1 MLLVVRRAPAD
12 SRHMRRIL
20 LVLALLAVL
29 LIPTP
34 AAASTNLVRNPG
46 WESGSHPWLVLG
58 GTLATEGARTGTT
71 AARLTGGEGTFEQTV
86 NDLTPSTTY
95 TLRGWARTDSQGV
108 WIGVKR
114 YGGTETNVR
123 ITSPQY
129 TRGEVTFTTGSTN
142 DSAVI
147 YFFKNDSGNTAYG
160 DDFELVPTATLGR
173 EHSRNGGFESGS
185 DNWDRKNSNV
195 VAHNARSGT
204 NAAQLSG
211 GEGTF
216 EQTLTGLS
224 ANTTYVLTGW
234 GKTDSADVWI
244 GVKNYGGT
252 ETNQKITS
260 SAYTKATVTF
270 TTGRANT
277 TALIYFFK
285 FSIGNTGYG
294 DDFSVQPAS
303 GTLPQ
308 LWTES
313 ALTSVFPGSGRS
325 GTAGTGVSLLA
336 ARNEYESAQVVLRSP
351 GTFTVN
357 SVELP
362 ALASTSHQ
370 IPATDL
376 RYRFVGNIHLP
387 HNSSGIVGPVANAPG
402 LFPEYLHNDTHRTVP
417 SNTTQSISLTVRVP
431 KETPAGIYRGTA
443 RVLTSAGT
451 LTVPVQVEVVNVT
464 VPDPDNSA
472 LSYSNYTYMFGF
484 ENSADDIERIYNLKK
499 YSTGWWALMEKF
511 AADLKEHRINTQW
524 VPTMDLLLNGGS
536 TVQPNGEIDF
546 RWERFDEVVSFLI
559 SRGVAQRLLSEN
571 VLAKD
576 GDSYRIWGLR
586 RSGDRT
592 VIDRIGYDTA
602 EGKAFV
608 AKYLDALREHL
619 TAKGWYSRWTMNLGD
634 EPWTNDQ
641 LDTMRRVYDEQLAPR
656 MPGVRV
662 SSPHAELRPETKTT
676 YAGRVKILVPLL
688 SVYEDNQT
696 FYQTR
701 KAAGDEIWTYICVL
715 PQGEYYNRFID
726 LPAAR
731 LRLMNWYNFGQGVT
745 GTLHW
750 AYNNWHEP
758 QTGISTPGDVA
769 IVYPDPEHGTIMG
782 SLRHDTMRDGA
793 EDYELLALLA
803 KRDPAAARA
812 LTTALAPTAKY
823 QPVDPAT
830 FAAKRAELL
839 HAAAS

>member
-1 MLLVVRRAPAD
+1 
-12 SRHMRRIL
+12 MRRIL

-29 LIPTP
+29 LTTSP
-34 AAASTNLVRNPG
+34 AMASTGLVRNPG
-46 WESGSHPWLVLG
+46 WESGTHPWLALG
-58 GTLATEGARTGTT
+58 GTPATEGARTGTK
-71 AARLTGGEGTFEQTV
+71 AAKLAGGEGTFEQTV
-86 NDLTPSTTY
+86 EDLTPNTTY
-95 TLRGWARTDSQGV
+95 TLTGWARTDSQGV

-123 ITSPQY
+123 ITSQQY
-129 TRGEVTFTTGSTN
+129 TRGEVTFTTGST
-142 DSAVI
+142 DTSAVI
-147 YFFKNDSGNTAYG
+147 YFFKNDIGNTAYG
-160 DDFELVPTATLGR
+160 DDFEIVPTATLGR
-173 EHSRNGGFESGS
+173 EHSRNGSFESGS
-185 DNWDRKNSNV
+185 DNWARKNSNV
-195 VAHNARSGT
+195 VAHNARTGT
-204 NAAQLSG
+204 HAAQLSG

-234 GKTDSADVWI
+234 AKTDSADVWV

-252 ETNQKITS
+252 EANQKIT
-260 SAYTKATVTF
+260 ANTYTKATVTF
-270 TTGRANT
+270 TTGRTNT
-277 TALIYFFK
+277 TAIIYFFK
-285 FSIGNTGYG
+285 FSLGNTGYG
-294 DDFSVQPAS
+294 DDFSVQPAPAS
-303 GTLPQ
+303 LPQ

-313 ALTSVFPGSGRS
+313 ALTSIFRGSGRS
-325 GTAGTGVSLLA
+325 ATASTGVSLLA

-351 GTFTVN
+351 GAFTVN

-362 ALASTSHQ
+362 ALASATHQ
-370 IPATDL
+370 IPASEL
-376 RYRFVGNIHLP
+376 RYRFVGHMYLP
-387 HNSSGIVGPVANAPG
+387 HNSSNVVGTVATAPG
-402 LFPEYLHNDTHRTVP
+402 FFPEYLYNDTSRPVLG
-417 SNTTQSISLTVRVP
+417 NTSQPISLTVRVP

-443 RVLTSAGT
+443 RVVTTAGT
-451 LTVPVQVEVVNVT
+451 LTVPVQVEVANVT
-464 VPDPDNSA
+464 IPDPSEST

-484 ENSADDIERIYNLKK
+484 ENSADDIQRIYGLTK
-499 YSTGWWALMEKF
+499 YSTEWWALMEKF

-524 VPTMDLLLNGGS
+524 VPTMDLLLNAGS

-559 SRGVAQRLLSEN
+559 SRGVAKRLLSEN
-571 VLAKD
+571 LLAKE

-619 TAKGWYSRWTMNLGD
+619 KAKGWYDKWTMNLGD

-641 LDTMRRVYDEQLAPR
+641 LGTMQRVYDEQLVPR
-656 MPGVRV
+656 MPGVPIA
-662 SSPHAELRPETKTT
+662 SPHAEARPETKAAF
-676 YAGRVKILVPLL
+676 AGRIKILVPLL
-688 SVYEDNQT
+688 SVYEDHRP
-696 FYQTR
+696 FYQER
-701 KAAGDEIWTYICVL
+701 KAAGDEIWTYVCVL

-726 LPAAR
+726 LPQAR

-758 QTGISTPGDVA
+758 QSTNQTPGDVA
-769 IVYPDPEHGTIMG
+769 IVYPDPGNGTIMS

-793 EDYELLALLA
+793 EDFELFSILAR
-803 KRDPAAARA
+803 RDPAAARNLA
-812 LTTALAPTAKY
+812 ASLAPTAKY
-823 QPVDPAT
+823 RAVDPAT
-830 FAAKRAELL
+830 FAAKRAELIR
-839 HAAAS
+839 AAAIG